1 MKLLKIGAVWCPG
14 CLVMKPRL
22 QEIEKEIP
30 ELVTEF
36 YDFDKDKEV
45 MQKYS
50 VNHKLP
56 VFIFLDKNEN
66 EISRLTGEIDKKDLI
81 KVIND
86 NITK

>member
-36 YDFDKDKEV
+36 YDFDKDIEV
-45 MQKYS
+45 MKKYS
-50 VNHKLP
+50 IDHKLP
-56 VFIFLDKNEN
+56 VFIFLDK
-66 EISRLTGEIDKKDLI
+66 LPDKIKSTSPLASGLI
-81 KVIND
+81 VCL
-86 NITK
+86 NIA

>member
-1 MKLLKIGAVWCPG
+1 MKLLKIGAVWCSG

-36 YDFDKDKEV
+36 FDFDKDKEV
-45 MQKYS
+45 MEKYGID
-50 VNHKLP
+50 HKLP

-66 EISRLTGEIDKKDLI
+66 EILRLQGEIDKKELI

-86 NITK
+86 NIDK